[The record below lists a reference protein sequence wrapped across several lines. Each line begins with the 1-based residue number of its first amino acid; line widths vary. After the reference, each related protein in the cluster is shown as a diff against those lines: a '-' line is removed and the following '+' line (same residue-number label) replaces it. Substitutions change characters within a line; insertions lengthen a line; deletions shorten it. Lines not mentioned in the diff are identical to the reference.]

1 MADPKPHHHRHYNRK
16 RAIDICTRRDG
27 RERRHDPGTTGPA
40 CEVAPPVGASPC
52 WVPANEAQGEE
63 EGEKEGGEKRKRE
76 PSGERGTEGGRRD
89 SGREKDTK
97 KRGGVRREG
106 AGLGLPHRN
115 LPVKR
120 STSHKL
126 TKQRNRMKGGAGF
139 CNELERYRRLAFGP
153 ALGTRS
159 MTRWRDTSASDYTQ
173 DKQTP
178 QGQNTHTPR
187 TQEQEGSPDSTV
199 GPTHRGR
206 FEDLY
211 VKGELIGH
219 GGYGSVYAGFRKTDS
234 QPVALKFVDQRKI
247 TMWAKM
253 RPIPCLDLF
262 NYMQEGSGYLE
273 EGMARHVMQQVVSAL
288 LHCHSRGVVHRDL
301 KPENILVQLTNHN
314 VLLLDFGSASV
325 LKEGEYTDVAGTPE
339 YLPPETV
346 LRGEYFAVPATVW
359 SLGILLFQMVWG
371 DVPFY
376 SDTSIAKATLYFPRG
391 ISRDCRHLIRR
402 CLAVSPDDRPTLEQL
417 QQHPWMQ

>member
-1 MADPKPHHHRHYNRK
+1 VV
-16 RAIDICTRRDG
+16 
-27 RERRHDPGTTGPA
+27 E
-40 CEVAPPVGASPC
+40 
-52 WVPANEAQGEE
+52 
-63 EGEKEGGEKRKRE
+63 
-76 PSGERGTEGGRRD
+76 
-89 SGREKDTK
+89 
-97 KRGGVRREG
+97 
-106 AGLGLPHRN
+106 
-115 LPVKR
+115 
-120 STSHKL
+120 
-126 TKQRNRMKGGAGF
+126 
-139 CNELERYRRLAFGP
+139 
-153 ALGTRS
+153 
-159 MTRWRDTSASDYTQ
+159 
-173 DKQTP
+173 
-178 QGQNTHTPR
+178 
-187 TQEQEGSPDSTV
+187 
-199 GPTHRGR
+199 R
-206 FEDLY
+206 FEELY

-219 GGYGSVYAGFRKTDS
+219 GGYGSVYAGFRKTDN

-247 TMWAKM
+247 KMWAKTSESKDVLPLEIALLQQVCRLPRCRGVAQLLDYYWM
-253 RPIPCLDLF
+253 QGPEGAGIYLLVLERPIPCLDLF

-376 SDTSIAKATLYFPRG
+376 SDASIVKATLYFPRG

-402 CLAVSPDDRPTLEQL
+402 CLAVSPDDRPTLEQI
-417 QQHPWMQ
+417 QHHPWMQ

>member
-1 MADPKPHHHRHYNRK
+1 THTQDVTDNTHTQDATDNTHTQDATDNTHTQDATDNTHTQATTHTNKHTPTTTHNTCSNKQQAEASHTQASHTQKITKHTPNADQEN
-16 RAIDICTRRDG
+16 
-27 RERRHDPGTTGPA
+27 
-40 CEVAPPVGASPC
+40 
-52 WVPANEAQGEE
+52 
-63 EGEKEGGEKRKRE
+63 
-76 PSGERGTEGGRRD
+76 
-89 SGREKDTK
+89 
-97 KRGGVRREG
+97 
-106 AGLGLPHRN
+106 
-115 LPVKR
+115 
-120 STSHKL
+120 
-126 TKQRNRMKGGAGF
+126 
-139 CNELERYRRLAFGP
+139 
-153 ALGTRS
+153 
-159 MTRWRDTSASDYTQ
+159 TQ
-173 DKQTP
+173 DKQIP
-178 QGQNTHTPR
+178 QNQNPHTERTQNQNPHTERTQNQNPHTERTQNQNPHTERTQNQNTHTSR
-187 TQEQEGSPDSTV
+187 TQNQDPHTERTQNQEGSLEST
-199 GPTHRGR
+199 GAPTHIHRER
-206 FEDLY
+206 FEELY

-247 TMWAKM
+247 KMWAKM
-253 RPIPCLDLF
+253 
-262 NYMQEGSGYLE
+262 
-273 EGMARHVMQQVVSAL
+273 VVSAL

-376 SDTSIAKATLYFPRG
+376 SDASIVKATLYFPRG

-402 CLAVSPDDRPTLEQL
+402 CLAVSPDDRPTLEQI
-417 QQHPWMQ
+417 QQHPWMR